1 MTDTDLPWRI
11 FGRVI
16 RPYALAVSLAT
27 LVIVWSIATQSAVGQ
42 LLDQLP
48 GQVVGVGAGLAVGL
62 LWGGWWGRSEKFMR
76 AGLLWTTGVWAA
88 VGTIL
93 ALDIGSQPSMWL
105 AWCWALASGG
115 AWILEVADRA
125 PRPTVSAGA

>member
-1 MTDTDLPWRI
+1 MPDTSLPWRL
-11 FGRVI
+11 FDRLV
-16 RPYALAVSLAT
+16 RPYAFAVSLAT
-27 LVIVWSIATQSAVGQ
+27 AVVMWSTV
-42 LLDQLP
+42 
-48 GQVVGVGAGLAVGL
+48 AGLAVGELLDATPGHIIAAAAAVSVAL
-62 LWGGWWGRSEKFMR
+62 LWGGWWGRSEKLMR

-115 AWILEVADRA
+115 AWILEVADNS
-125 PRPTVSAGA
+125 PRPSSAGA